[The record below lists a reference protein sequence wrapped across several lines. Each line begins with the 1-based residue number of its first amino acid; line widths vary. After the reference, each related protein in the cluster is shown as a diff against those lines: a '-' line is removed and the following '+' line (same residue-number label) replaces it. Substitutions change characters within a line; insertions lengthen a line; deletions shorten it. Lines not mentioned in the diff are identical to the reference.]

1 MAGSR
6 NQGANM
12 SIGTV
17 DQGPVSDMARDAPD
31 GEKAD
36 LARPKAILKIYLGMA
51 PGVGKSLAM
60 LAAARLLGESGL
72 DVVIGWVDA
81 HGQGDTESQAEGIES
96 IAPRIV
102 AYGGSHVREMDL
114 DAIIARRPAI
124 VLIDDL
130 AHPNAA
136 GLRHARRY
144 QDILELLEA
153 GISVHTTVN
162 IQHLESLA
170 DSIELLTLVPIRDRV
185 PDSIFDRADELQLI
199 DMSPTDLL
207 VRLRQGKVHTGAV
220 SGDFFK
226 PDNLLVLR
234 EITLRY
240 AAQLASHRVL
250 EFMRETPGMPG
261 TPESGRILVAVGPSP
276 HGENLLRWTRRLAYA
291 LRADWECLN
300 IETGRGMS
308 ETELARL
315 SRNLELARSLGAKV
329 TSVTNLD
336 VASGILGHA
345 HDSNASFLVIGKSG
359 LSRRRPFVGSRTI
372 SEAIMRD
379 SGPIPVFAVQDRGI
393 REKAGKSLAR
403 KVEAS
408 PPAQFL
414 VSIAAIAAV
423 TLLNLLIAGYVGYW
437 GAAIPYLAAISIL
450 ALFLGRGPVFL
461 AAFASAALWDFVF
474 ISPRF
479 DFFISDPADLLMLG
493 LYFLVAL
500 TSGWFTQKLKSSERV
515 LRSRERRL
523 EALSSLAMELA
534 GVGDRS
540 AILEVGSLALKHF
553 FDAEIA
559 IFMREASGKLETETE
574 GGWQAIDGQ
583 SLSAAG
589 CCLETR
595 RVAGRDTDTLPQ
607 VEWHFAPLQSVRGAL
622 GVVGLRIAS
631 DRRWTHELDA
641 FLATMLRTIA
651 LAVERELAIVD
662 STAAALSRESARLG
676 KLLLDSVSHEL
687 RTPLT
692 IIQGSATALADDT
705 TASNPRSR
713 SLLIGEIS
721 MGASRLDAIVGN
733 LLSINR
739 LESGSLSLHLSEV
752 DQEELVSAAVSQM
765 KGEAGEALI
774 EVVGTILPAVLVCDA
789 ALIVQVLVNLLRNAF
804 RYGAP
809 GGRISIRFGKEPEG
823 FRTFDV
829 EDQGRGVPEKDL
841 DRIFGKFH
849 RGPDAAPGGC
859 GLGLA
864 ICKGIVEA
872 HGGSIA
878 ARNLEGGGFLVGFR
892 LPAFPEPHP
901 ILHETNPVDRE
912 ALP

>member
-1 MAGSR
+1 
-6 NQGANM
+6 M

-136 GLRHARRY
+136 GLRHARRH

-393 REKAGKSLAR
+393 REKADKSLAR

-437 GAAIPYLAAISIL
+437 GASIPYLAAISIL

-474 ISPRF
+474 IAPRF

-500 TSGWFTQKLKSSERV
+500 TSGWFTQKLKANERV
-515 LRSRERRL
+515 LRSREQRL
-523 EALSSLAMELA
+523 EALSGLAIELA
-534 GVGDRS
+534 GAGNRS
-540 AILEVGSLALKHF
+540 AILEVGSLALKRF

-559 IFMREASGKLETETE
+559 IFMREASGKPCH
-574 GGWQAIDGQ
+574 A
-583 SLSAAG
+583 
-589 CCLETR
+589 
-595 RVAGRDTDTLPQ
+595 
-607 VEWHFAPLQSVRGAL
+607 
-622 GVVGLRIAS
+622 
-631 DRRWTHELDA
+631 
-641 FLATMLRTIA
+641 
-651 LAVERELAIVD
+651 
-662 STAAALSRESARLG
+662 
-676 KLLLDSVSHEL
+676 
-687 RTPLT
+687 
-692 IIQGSATALADDT
+692 
-705 TASNPRSR
+705 NPR
-713 SLLIGEIS
+713 
-721 MGASRLDAIVGN
+721 A
-733 LLSINR
+733 
-739 LESGSLSLHLSEV
+739 
-752 DQEELVSAAVSQM
+752 
-765 KGEAGEALI
+765 
-774 EVVGTILPAVLVCDA
+774 
-789 ALIVQVLVNLLRNAF
+789 
-804 RYGAP
+804 
-809 GGRISIRFGKEPEG
+809 
-823 FRTFDV
+823 
-829 EDQGRGVPEKDL
+829 
-841 DRIFGKFH
+841 
-849 RGPDAAPGGC
+849 
-859 GLGLA
+859 
-864 ICKGIVEA
+864 
-872 HGGSIA
+872 
-878 ARNLEGGGFLVGFR
+878 
-892 LPAFPEPHP
+892 
-901 ILHETNPVDRE
+901 
-912 ALP
+912 